1 MKLAFDPQIVVS
13 RISSDQKDSTEKIDR
28 KGLEQ
33 LCQDFES
40 LFISSLFRQM
50 RQTIPDEEGI
60 FGRSSDM
67 DLYQDMMDTEIAREM
82 ARKGGLGLGRSMYD
96 YFRNK
101 LDLEKE

>member
-1 MKLAFDPQIVVS
+1 MKLAFDPQIVVP
-13 RISSDQKDSTEKIDR
+13 RIQSDQTESSDEMDR

-40 LFISSLFRQM
+40 LLINSLFRQM
-50 RQTIPDEEGI
+50 RQTIPDEEGF

-67 DLYQDMMDTEIAREM
+67 DLYQEMMDMEIAREM
-82 ARKGGLGLGRSMYD
+82 ARKGGLGLGKSMYD

-101 LDLEKE
+101 LDLDKE